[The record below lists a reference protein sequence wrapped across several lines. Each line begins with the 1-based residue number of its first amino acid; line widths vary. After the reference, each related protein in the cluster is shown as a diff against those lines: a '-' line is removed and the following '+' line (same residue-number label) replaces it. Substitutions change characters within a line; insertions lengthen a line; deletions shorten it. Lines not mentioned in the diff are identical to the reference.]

1 MAGLEQEIDRL
12 YTLPLAEFTP
22 ARNALASS
30 LKRAGNTKESERVKT
45 LSKPSASAWAVNQLF
60 WKHRKNF
67 DRLIKAGEELRQA
80 QAAQIAGKSADAR
93 KAGEARQEIIA
104 ELLRLATEILRNAG
118 HNPSPDI
125 IRRIG
130 TTLEALSAYATL
142 PEPAPGRLTEDVQ
155 APGFDALSALFSGS
169 IPKHVS
175 ADSKATKAPE
185 RDAEKNRSSEMAAA
199 QAELSQAQHA
209 LREAETKARNLE
221 SRLKKAAEEL
231 EEAEKRHTAAEERF
245 REVSREAKDAALAIT
260 NAKRDVE
267 RAEKKRN
274 AM

>member
-1 MAGLEQEIDRL
+1 MASLEQEIDHL
-12 YTLPLAEFTP
+12 FTLPLAEFTP
-22 ARNALASS
+22 ARNSLASS

-45 LSKPSASAWAVNQLF
+45 LGKPSASAWAVNQLF

-104 ELLRLATEILRNAG
+104 ELLRLATEILRGDG

-130 TTLEALSAYATL
+130 TTLEALSAYASL

-169 IPKHVS
+169 ISKHVS
-175 ADSKATKAPE
+175 VEPKATT
-185 RDAEKNRSSEMAAA
+185 AAA
-199 QAELSQAQHA
+199 EAALRQAHDA

-231 EEAEKRHTAAEERF
+231 
-245 REVSREAKDAALAIT
+245 
-260 NAKRDVE
+260 
-267 RAEKKRN
+267 
-274 AM
+274 